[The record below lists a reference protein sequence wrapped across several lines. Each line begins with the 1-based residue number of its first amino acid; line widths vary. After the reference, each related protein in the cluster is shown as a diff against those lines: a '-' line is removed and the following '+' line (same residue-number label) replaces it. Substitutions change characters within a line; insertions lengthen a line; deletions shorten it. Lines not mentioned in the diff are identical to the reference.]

1 MLQQPGNTSIGT
13 GSAKSWALDFCTIAH
28 SEMSHEKLLRESARK
43 FWIPVFFLWW
53 RTSSFCWK
61 LHFFRHCKSFFH
73 VKVKKLHFLG
83 DKYYRKTTQNYFLWI
98 FMHFITLLTHM
109 YLDYSQVG
117 NVKYQITKRVIVISM
132 TNFLQIILNLTAYR
146 FIAQYHTV
154 ILTNS

>member
-1 MLQQPGNTSIGT
+1 
-13 GSAKSWALDFCTIAH
+13 
-28 SEMSHEKLLRESARK
+28 
-43 FWIPVFFLWW
+43 
-53 RTSSFCWK
+53 
-61 LHFFRHCKSFFH
+61 
-73 VKVKKLHFLG
+73 
-83 DKYYRKTTQNYFLWI
+83 
-98 FMHFITLLTHM
+98 MHFITLLTHM